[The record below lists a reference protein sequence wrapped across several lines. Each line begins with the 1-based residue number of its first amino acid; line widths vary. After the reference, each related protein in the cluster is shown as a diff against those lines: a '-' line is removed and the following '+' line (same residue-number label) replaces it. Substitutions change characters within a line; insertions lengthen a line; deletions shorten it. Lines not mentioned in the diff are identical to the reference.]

1 MYEHFMYSSLLCIII
16 FFLLALSMQV
26 EMLIRSHDCY
36 TLACSVDGI
45 AEVLRVA
52 RDITVALY
60 KGRHYK
66 LMVSLS
72 VWIRSVSRYLL
83 L

>member
-1 MYEHFMYSSLLCIII
+1 
-16 FFLLALSMQV
+16 MQV

-52 RDITVALY
+52 RDVTTALY
-60 KGRHYK
+60 NGRHYK
-66 LMVSLS
+66 LMVRLS
-72 VWIRSVSRYLL
+72 VYVYCLYDCYMYKYVNSMCYFIIVYSTCIR
-83 L
+83 

>member
-1 MYEHFMYSSLLCIII
+1 MYDDLIHAPTTFHHFSS
-16 FFLLALSMQV
+16 FLLALSMQV

-52 RDITVALY
+52 RDITAALY

-66 LMVSLS
+66 LMVSLLS
-72 VWIRSVSRYLL
+72 E
-83 L
+83 

>member
-1 MYEHFMYSSLLCIII
+1 
-16 FFLLALSMQV
+16 MQV

-52 RDITVALY
+52 RDITLALY

-66 LMVSLS
+66 LMVSFFRLN
-72 VWIRSVSRYLL
+72 VLRLL
-83 L
+83 FCCCRCVC